1 MGFDFPRGG
10 ARLVDKLC
18 TTMYRFLADA
28 VLMLHFAF
36 VAFVLLG
43 GLLLFR
49 WRRLVW
55 LHLPAAAWG
64 VAIMFGGW
72 ICPLTPLENRLR
84 RLAGESGIEGGFIE
98 HYMLPLLY
106 PSGLTRGIQMSL
118 GLLAL
123 LLNLFVYFRI
133 YRRAPSTPS

>member
-1 MGFDFPRGG
+1 MGFDYPRGG
-10 ARLVDKLC
+10 AGLIDKLC
-18 TTMYRFLADA
+18 TTMYRLLADA
-28 VLMLHFAF
+28 ILLLHFTF

-43 GLLLFR
+43 GLLLLR
-49 WRRLVW
+49 WRRLIW
-55 LHLPAAAWG
+55 LHLPAVVWG

-98 HYMLPLLY
+98 HHMLPLLY
-106 PSGLTRGIQMSL
+106 PSGLTRGIQVTL

-123 LLNLFVYFRI
+123 LLNLFVYYRI
-133 YRRAPSTPS
+133 YRRAPSTRS